1 MGPMV
6 VIAAGEMGAAV
17 GGRLRERGADVRTSL
32 VGRSVKTAE
41 RAWRHGLIAL
51 DDDARLVEGAAF
63 VLSIVP
69 PAEAVPLARRL
80 AGALADSRAKPVYID
95 CNAVSPATVAE
106 AADAIE
112 RTGCAFVDAGIIGG
126 PPRPAAPR
134 PNFYACGPPPQPFS
148 APREHALSPRT
159 ISHTIGPTPP

>member
-1 MGPMV
+1 MGPIV

-32 VGRSVKTAE
+32 VGRSATTAE
-41 RAWRHGLIAL
+41 RARRHGLIAL

-80 AGALADSRAKPVYID
+80 AAALAASSAKPVYIY
-95 CNAVSPATVAE
+95 CNAVSPPTAAE
-106 AADAIE
+106 AAAAIGQ
-112 RTGCAFVDAGIIGG
+112 TWSPFVDLWSFV
-126 PPRPAAPR
+126 R
-134 PNFYACGPPPQPFS
+134 
-148 APREHALSPRT
+148 
-159 ISHTIGPTPP
+159 